1 MKYTDEQFDYIKRAK
16 ITENVF
22 LNACP
27 GSGKT
32 ETIAQRVAN
41 EIESWANFPSGI
53 AVLSFTKSAAK
64 EIEHR
69 IKEKIKGQSTYPHFI
84 GTFDSFIL
92 KNIVNPLSK
101 DISKYEGDNGDYSF
115 KVINHDSQLF
125 FLTTYSYNHKKISG
139 HHVEIDGRTSKLKFH
154 TPDQIRNR
162 VLNAM
167 SFEQWQIDDIYKAKN
182 QCLNAGFLT
191 HKDIEY
197 LADAVLTQFTNT
209 KLYVSNLS
217 KKFPLIIVDECQDLS
232 FEQLSI
238 LKAMML
244 NGTKLHFIGD
254 LNQSIYDFRDV
265 DPNDIINFITDNGF
279 REIKLT
285 KNFRSC
291 QKIVNIATNIMKSSS
306 IEADFTSS
314 KQSCFVLQYKD
325 SPSEVISQFNEL
337 TKQYS
342 NRVLVARGHQTLDQL
357 SFVNNTPEKPAEF
370 LLSSILN
377 FDETSYISINQ
388 SLIDFSKYLKN
399 KVRLETKSGEYNC
412 PQILESELAWKL
424 FLHNSIQYLLNHDL
438 QLDSCTWTNWCKK
451 VNAVVINL
459 FKQEFVLPEIYEAL
473 KNSDFKIKSPSG
485 KATHC
490 ISSYH
495 RKNDSLDIK
504 FRKSTIHG
512 VKGETHEATMLISNP
527 TRNGTGTHWS
537 HWIGDNTSE
546 SSRFAYVASSRPKH
560 ILVWCVKKLKSS
572 EQKEL
577 KDLGF
582 EVLGFES

>member
-1 MKYTDEQFDYIKRAK
+1 MKYTDEQFDYIKRTK

-92 KNIVNPLSK
+92 KNIVNPLAK

-115 KVINHDSQLF
+115 KVVNYNSQLF
-125 FLTTYSYNHKKISG
+125 YLTEYPHGYQKISG
-139 HHVEIDGRTSKLKFH
+139 HQVEIDNRTGRFKFH
-154 TPDQIRNR
+154 LPNQDANR
-162 VLNAM
+162 ALNAM
-167 SFEQWQIDDIYKAKN
+167 VLEQWRKDDIYRAKKK
-182 QCLNAGFLT
+182 CRDAGFLT

-197 LADAVLTQFTNT
+197 LAESALTTRTITQDYAK
-209 KLYVSNLS
+209 KLATR
-217 KKFPLIIVDECQDLS
+217 FQLIIVDECQDLS
-232 FEQLSI
+232 FEQLNI

-244 NGTKLHFIGD
+244 NGTKLHFVGD
-254 LNQSIYDFRDV
+254 LNQAIYEFRDV

-279 REIKLT
+279 REIQLT

-291 QKIVNIATNIMKSSS
+291 QKIVNIATNIMKSCS
-306 IEADFTSS
+306 IEADFTST
-314 KQSCFVLQYKD
+314 KQSCFVLQYQD

-342 NRVLVARGHQTLDQL
+342 NRVLVARGHQTLNQL
-357 SFVNNTPEKPAEF
+357 SVVDSRPEKPAEF

-377 FDETSYISINQ
+377 FDKTSYISINQ
-388 SLIDFSKYLKN
+388 SLIDFSEYIKN
-399 KVRLETKSGEYNC
+399 KVKLETKSNDYNC
-412 PQILESELAWKL
+412 PQIIESELEWRL
-424 FLHNSIQYLLNHDL
+424 FLYNSIQYLLSNGL
-438 QLDSCTWTNWCKK
+438 KLETSSWTDWCKK
-451 VNAVVINL
+451 LNAVIINL
-459 FKQEFVLPEIYEAL
+459 HEQEFVLTEIYEAL
-473 KNSDFKIKSPSG
+473 KKSNLKIQSPSR
-485 KATHC
+485 KASNC
-490 ISSYH
+490 ISNYH
-495 RKNDSLDIK
+495 RKNHALDIK
-504 FRKSTIHG
+504 LRKSTIHG

-527 TRNGTGTHWS
+527 TRSGTGTHWS
-537 HWIGDNTSE
+537 HWIKDKTSE
-546 SSRFAYVASSRPKH
+546 AARFAYVASSRPKY
-560 ILVWCVKKLKSS
+560 ILVWCVKNLKPN
-572 EQKEL
+572 EKIEL
-577 KDLGF
+577 ESLGF
-582 EVLGFES
+582 EVLSC

>member
-1 MKYTDEQFDYIKRAK
+1 MKFTDEQLHYIERTQ
-16 ITENVF
+16 ITENIF

-41 EIESWANFPSGI
+41 EVESWANFPSGI

-69 IKEKIKGQSTYPHFI
+69 IKEKIDNNTTYPHFI

-101 DISKYEGDNGDYSF
+101 DISKYEGHNGDYSF
-115 KVINHDSQLF
+115 KVVNYDSQLF
-125 FLTTYSYNHKKISG
+125 FLTKYPHGYQKISG
-139 HHVEIDGRTSKLKFH
+139 HHVEIDNRTGRFKFH
-154 TPDQIRNR
+154 TPNKDTNR
-162 VLNAM
+162 ALNAM
-167 SFEQWQIDDIYKAKN
+167 VLEQWQKDDIYRAKKK
-182 QCLNAGFLT
+182 CRDAGFLT

-197 LADAVLTQFTNT
+197 LAESALTTRTATQDYVK
-209 KLYVSNLS
+209 KLA
-217 KKFPLIIVDECQDLS
+217 KRFQLIIVDECQDLS
-232 FEQLSI
+232 FEQLNI

-244 NGTKLHFIGD
+244 NGTKLHFVGD
-254 LNQSIYDFRDV
+254 LNQSIYEFRDV

-279 REIKLT
+279 REIQLT

-291 QKIVNIATNIMKSSS
+291 QKIVNIATNIMKSGS
-306 IEADFTSS
+306 IEADFTSPE
-314 KQSCFVLQYKD
+314 QSCFVLQYKD

-342 NRVLVARGHQTLDQL
+342 NRVLVARGHQTLNQL
-357 SFVNNTPEKPAEF
+357 SIVDSTPAKPVEF

-377 FDETSYISINQ
+377 FDETSYTSINQ
-388 SLIDFSKYLKN
+388 SLIDFSKYIKD
-399 KVRLETKSGEYNC
+399 KVKLETKSSDYNC
-412 PQILESELAWKL
+412 PQIIASELDWKL

-473 KNSDFKIKSPSG
+473 KNSDFKIRSPSG

-490 ISSYH
+490 ISNYH

-537 HWIGDNTSE
+537 HWIGDKTSE
-546 SSRFAYVASSRPKH
+546 AARFAYVASSRPKY

-572 EQKEL
+572 EQNDLES
-577 KDLGF
+577 LGF
-582 EVLGFES
+582 EILDIK